1 MIGTLA
7 LRPSYYQALKR
18 LTLELA
24 GVNLGSD
31 HTFLIE
37 TRLSA
42 LARKEGYGDI
52 NEMIDELFSR
62 GQTRLAVHVVSAL
75 LERATS
81 FFDDRE
87 GFNVLGDKLLP
98 ALHPSYRG
106 SVLKILSF
114 GCSSGQEVYST
125 AILADRLA
133 HVFPDM
139 PIEVTGVDY
148 PSWALERAKEGRFTH
163 FEVQRGLPIRHLIEY
178 FDRDGEDWVVNKAL
192 RSKVNFID
200 HNLLAGTDELG
211 SFQIVMFRGRMKLYS
226 PPAIVR
232 VLRSLSGLLSTHGY
246 LMLGTNEDIGKI
258 NYGFNSAPVAPG
270 CFIKLPKRQ
279 SQMVANEDL
288 SKSTNPYEKMLYEAS
303 LEKKSLKDITSAP
316 GKVDKMPESQ
326 PKSPDEKDEGKPA
339 A

>member
-1 MIGTLA
+1 MSAALS

-42 LARKEGYGDI
+42 LARKEGFENL

-62 GQTRLAVHVVSAL
+62 GQTRLAIHVVSSL
-75 LERATS
+75 LERANN
-81 FFDDRE
+81 FFDDRD
-87 GFNVLGDKLLP
+87 GYTTLGDKLLP
-98 ALHPSYRG
+98 SLYRTQKDQT
-106 SVLKILSF
+106 LKILSF
-114 GCSSGQEVYST
+114 GCSSGQEVYSA
-125 AILADRLA
+125 AILADKMA
-133 HVFPDM
+133 HLYPSM

-148 PSWALERAKEGRFTH
+148 PSWALERAKVGRFTH

-178 FDRDGEDWVVNKAL
+178 FKRDGEDWVVKGKL
-192 RSKVNFID
+192 RKSVKFVD
-200 HNLLAGTDELG
+200 HNLLSNTEALGTY
-211 SFQIVMFRGRMKLYS
+211 QIVMFRGRMKQYS

-232 VLRSLSGLLSTHGY
+232 VLRSLSGLISTHGY
-246 LMLGTNEDIGKI
+246 LMLGTKEGMGKI

-270 CFIKLPKRQ
+270 CFVKLPKRE
-279 SQMVANEDL
+279 AP
-288 SKSTNPYEKMLYEAS
+288 KSDGKAGGNSENPYEQMILDAQV
-303 LEKKSLKDITSAP
+303 EKKSLKDITSAP
-316 GKVDKMPESQ
+316 HKKYDDEVVSSKSSDK
-326 PKSPDEKDEGKPA
+326 KKKPA